1 MVRRVDDGTWSWPG
15 GRIEDGETPE
25 RAARREFHEETG
37 YRLGRI
43 TPLMHRVKDDG
54 RGVVDFSTFTCD
66 CEFEFV
72 PRLNSEHSAWA
83 WVSPR
88 DVLNGDAEPDDLDP
102 EAGQAIIDGL
112 DRLEARLAALG
123 G

>member
-1 MVRRVDDGTWSWPG
+1 
-15 GRIEDGETPE
+15 
-25 RAARREFHEETG
+25 
-37 YRLGRI
+37 
-43 TPLMHRVKDDG
+43 MHRVKDDG

-66 CEFEFV
+66 CESEFAPV
-72 PRLNSEHSAWA
+72 LNSEHNQWG
-83 WVSPR
+83 WFDPR

-102 EAGQAIIDGL
+102 DAAQAINDGI